1 MNKIVTVT
9 KLKSLFEGFDKFQ
22 GVPRS
27 ELEERIMTLLAFVS
41 RQLADEHQ
49 LNENLTHVQNR
60 CTEQE
65 LELRQHRAESK
76 LAGTPVGDFLLEA
89 AHMNE
94 LALKKY
100 PGPYS
105 LEHMLCV
112 LCEESGEAARAH
124 CHQEGPEALRLELAQ
139 TAGVC
144 ARIVTECLNQGVKY
158 T

>member
-1 MNKIVTVT
+1 MMIAALNVAHFK
-9 KLKSLFEGFDKFQ
+9 KFE
-22 GVPRS
+22 GVPRT
-27 ELEERIMTLLAFVS
+27 ELEDRIVFLLDQINRWIV
-41 RQLADEHQ
+41 ENHQ
-49 LNENLTHVQNR
+49 LTAQLTHVQTR

-65 LELRQHRAESK
+65 LELRKHRAESK

-89 AHMNE
+89 AHHNE

-124 CHQEGPEALRLELAQ
+124 CHKEGPEAIRLELGQ
-139 TAGVC
+139 VAGVC
-144 ARIVTECLNQGVKY
+144 ARIVTECL
-158 T
+158 

>member
-1 MNKIVTVT
+1 MKPI
-9 KLKSLFEGFDKFQ
+9 FDGFDEFQ

-27 ELEERIMTLLAFVS
+27 ELEARIMVLLNCLQ
-41 RQLADEHQ
+41 RQYANTHQ
-49 LNENLTHVQNR
+49 LNDQLTHVQTR

-65 LELRQHRAESK
+65 LELRKHRAENR

-94 LALKKY
+94 LALKTY

-112 LCEESGEAARAH
+112 LCEESGEAARAY
-124 CHQEGPEALRLELAQ
+124 CRQEGDEALRNELAQ
-139 TAGVC
+139 VAGVC
-144 ARIVTECLNQGVKY
+144 ARIVTECLKQE
-158 T
+158 TTS